1 MPITSRG
8 RGPRSLQASEVTIPS
23 QKMALVKGVWHSCY
37 ETVYSCKSA
46 RGIRLFFFCSSVNH
60 SGDMDVSVNSYCTVL
75 DKTSQS
81 KFLCYTRRKDGM
93 LSVCLTDAAN
103 VWSVEYT
110 KDSLKHLGQRFAL
123 KSTEDYVLKLRASC
137 NSGDVSVSVHEV
149 GAELRL
155 GSSPGDLSV
164 TLSRLE
170 GPQAT
175 DKLRELLFT
184 MADSL
189 TQLDSGPSSGP
200 PSASPVK
207 NQRRPTEFEP
217 WQQQSS
223 APAMTM
229 KRRLPGS
236 SLINPG
242 VKKKQQA
249 TGVAFDYADE
259 D

>member
-1 MPITSRG
+1 
-8 RGPRSLQASEVTIPS
+8 
-23 QKMALVKGVWHSCY
+23 
-37 ETVYSCKSA
+37 
-46 RGIRLFFFCSSVNH
+46 
-60 SGDMDVSVNSYCTVL
+60 MDVSVNSYCTVL

-110 KDSLKHLGQRFAL
+110 KDSLKHLVRLHCQL
-123 KSTEDYVLKLRASC
+123 LHASLLAWDC
-137 NSGDVSVSVHEV
+137 KKPW
-149 GAELRL
+149 
-155 GSSPGDLSV
+155 PG
-164 TLSRLE
+164 
-170 GPQAT
+170 
-175 DKLRELLFT
+175 
-184 MADSL
+184 
-189 TQLDSGPSSGP
+189 GPSNGP

-207 NQRRPTEFEP
+207 NYQRRPTEFEP
-217 WQQQSS
+217 WQQQNS

-229 KRRLPGS
+229 KKRLPGS

-249 TGVAFDYADE
+249 TGVAFDDADE

>member
-1 MPITSRG
+1 
-8 RGPRSLQASEVTIPS
+8 
-23 QKMALVKGVWHSCY
+23 
-37 ETVYSCKSA
+37 
-46 RGIRLFFFCSSVNH
+46 
-60 SGDMDVSVNSYCTVL
+60 MDVSVNSYCTVL

-110 KDSLKHLGQRFAL
+110 KDSLKHLVSILGFFSFTQYTVIISVIPVCSGSAVCL
-123 KSTEDYVLKLRASC
+123 KIYRGLCLETQVRLHCQLLHASLLAWDC
-137 NSGDVSVSVHEV
+137 KKPW
-149 GAELRL
+149 
-155 GSSPGDLSV
+155 PG
-164 TLSRLE
+164 
-170 GPQAT
+170 
-175 DKLRELLFT
+175 
-184 MADSL
+184 
-189 TQLDSGPSSGP
+189 GPSNGP

-207 NQRRPTEFEP
+207 NYQRRPTEFEP
-217 WQQQSS
+217 WQQQNS

-229 KRRLPGS
+229 KKRLPGS

-249 TGVAFDYADE
+249 TGVAFDDADE

>member
-1 MPITSRG
+1 G
-8 RGPRSLQASEVTIPS
+8 S
-23 QKMALVKGVWHSCY
+23 Q
-37 ETVYSCKSA
+37 
-46 RGIRLFFFCSSVNH
+46 N
-60 SGDMDVSVNSYCTVL
+60 MDVSVNSYCTVL

-110 KDSLKHLGQRFAL
+110 KDSLNCGQVSEAEYISIF
-123 KSTEDYVLKLRASC
+123 LRASC

-200 PSASPVK
+200 PSASP
-207 NQRRPTEFEP
+207 FEP

-242 VKKKQQA
+242 VKKY
-249 TGVAFDYADE
+249 GVSYRTSIE
-259 D
+259 Q

>member
-1 MPITSRG
+1 MPPIPPFPHQLVSI
-8 RGPRSLQASEVTIPS
+8 SLTWPPTLHPTLTQ
-23 QKMALVKGVWHSCY
+23 QQ
-37 ETVYSCKSA
+37 
-46 RGIRLFFFCSSVNH
+46 
-60 SGDMDVSVNSYCTVL
+60 VSTDVNSYCTVL
-75 DKTSQS
+75 DKRSQS

-93 LSVCLTDAAN
+93 LS
-103 VWSVEYT
+103 
-110 KDSLKHLGQRFAL
+110 GQRFAL

-137 NSGDVSVSVHEV
+137 NSGDVSVTVHEV

-189 TQLDSGPSSGP
+189 THGP

-207 NQRRPTEFEP
+207 NYQRRPTEFEP
-217 WQQQSS
+217 WQEQSS
-223 APAMTM
+223 TPAMTM

-242 VKKKQQA
+242 VKKY
-249 TGVAFDYADE
+249 GVSYRTSIE
-259 D
+259 Q